1 MKAAFVTETASIIDC
16 LQETGE
22 GEMVKNIRNIVL
34 DDTDFP
40 REGQQVRLM
49 GNRLQE
55 YDIVI
60 MLKNLRI
67 NKWIT
72 KVISE
77 KIGRKCSF
85 LWNSE
90 VVS

>member
-67 NKWIT
+67 NK
-72 KVISE
+72 
-77 KIGRKCSF
+77 
-85 LWNSE
+85 
-90 VVS
+90 